1 MAKLSIN
8 ELKYEIAEILS
19 EAKKKKEKKIDA
31 KKKRGA
37 TGAYGFYDEAL
48 DFSAPLGAYN
58 LYRQQGAVNWGPMT
72 SDGPHVDSSFGNPNV
87 AGNMVM
93 PGHMKE
99 SADEKALRS
108 LVREVIQFG
117 LIPEDSAW
125 APLMENKEGQSF
137 GSIWEAAAH
146 WFQKEGFEEAATC
159 GPAAKGYEKG
169 KFKLDKKAQERAA
182 PKKK

>member
-19 EAKKKKEKKIDA
+19 EAKKKKEKKTDA

-37 TGAYGFYDEAL
+37 VGAYGFYDEAL

-72 SDGPHVDSSFGNPNV
+72 SDGPHIDSSFANPNV
-87 AGNMVM
+87 AGN
-93 PGHMKE
+93 PGRVHE
-99 SADEKALRS
+99 SSDEHALRS

-125 APLMENKEGQSF
+125 APLMENKDDGRTY

-146 WFQKEGFEEAATC
+146 WFQKEGFQEAATC
-159 GPAAKGYEKG
+159 GPTGKGFEKS